1 MHRTPNKAQNTQQKL
16 GVAFSYLECDN
27 PLPTHWNFYVL
38 IVSLPSYI
46 TVHNYCISFLCHLT
60 AILMGNVVGTLI
72 GQISKTQNVVDYDS
86 LHRLNIVISLLSI
99 IKGRWQTISLSLS
112 SSFTGRYG

>member
-1 MHRTPNKAQNTQQKL
+1 M
-16 GVAFSYLECDN
+16 
-27 PLPTHWNFYVL
+27 L

-46 TVHNYCISFLCHLT
+46 TVHNYCISFLCDLT

-86 LHRLNIVISLLSI
+86 LHKLDIVISLLSI
-99 IKGRWQTISLSLS
+99 IKGRWQTICLSLS